1 MSKNLQLNLELK
13 EKKLHLLRIIKNT
26 SLFLKIE
33 SWISNY
39 AVKQLKSLLKLIYDT
54 VRLKNHK
61 NLLEEQDK
69 ISDH

>member
-39 AVKQLKSLLKLIYDT
+39 AVKQHKSLLKLIYDT